1 MPPNTEKS
9 HKLPLFYRILT
20 ENKIRKKQMIMQEL
34 IRIKT
39 ANEALYIGR
48 LLPKNP
54 RKRKKRE
61 SRSKSLQD
69 KNK

>member
-1 MPPNTEKS
+1 
-9 HKLPLFYRILT
+9 
-20 ENKIRKKQMIMQEL
+20 MQKL

-48 LLPKNP
+48 PLPKNP

-61 SRSKSLQD
+61 NRSIFILTRQKQKTILIAVRR
-69 KNK
+69 KKFKTKENL

>member
-1 MPPNTEKS
+1 
-9 HKLPLFYRILT
+9 
-20 ENKIRKKQMIMQEL
+20 MQKL

-54 RKRKKRE
+54 KKRKKRE
-61 SRSKSLQD
+61 NRSIFILTRQNKKTIIIAVWRKATKSNENL
-69 KNK
+69 

>member
-9 HKLPLFYRILT
+9 QNYRSFIDS
-20 ENKIRKKQMIMQEL
+20 KRKQNEGKRIMQKS

-48 LLPKNP
+48 LLPKKP
-54 RKRKKRE
+54 GKRKKRE
-61 SRSKSLQD
+61 NRSISLQD